1 MGRRAVHV
9 RLNSPEERPERR
21 VDFRHRPLLG
31 WVRDERA
38 RLAACAVTV
47 LRAYCAAGQPLV
59 PIGPWGSF
67 EAWSTLV
74 RGALVWAGQP
84 DPGEAR
90 DELEHVA
97 DHEANVLRDL
107 VAGWAEI
114 DPGGKG
120 LTAGEVLGKLEAS
133 PSSYETFRGALV
145 ELLRCP
151 PGKLPSASSL
161 GAKLRAVRGRN
172 VGGHCLDLTG
182 KLRGYNRWL
191 VRKAHEAPPT
201 TDDAPPTSE
210 IPPTIA
216 SGPSTAP
223 EGADTEGMAR
233 HRVWP

>member
-1 MGRRAVHV
+1 
-9 RLNSPEERPERR
+9 
-21 VDFRHRPLLG
+21 
-31 WVRDERA
+31 
-38 RLAACAVTV
+38 
-47 LRAYCAAGQPLV
+47 V

-107 VAGWAEI
+107 VAGWAEL

-133 PSSYETFRGALV
+133 PSSYEAVRAALI

-172 VGGHCLDLTG
+172 VGGHCLDLTA

-191 VRKAHEAPPT
+191 VRKVHETLPPI
-201 TDDAPPTSE
+201 DDGPPTSE
-210 IPPTIA
+210 TPPTIA

-223 EGADTEGMAR
+223 DDPDNEGMAR
-233 HRVWP
+233 HLVWP